1 MDIETIY
8 RLYFRDVCLF
18 LQGLTRS
25 ETLAEEL
32 TQETF
37 FRALDGLKDYDG
49 KQDVR
54 AWLFT
59 VARNAY
65 YDHCRRAKHAAPLED
80 AETKAAES
88 PDIAQLLV
96 DKDAAFTVH
105 QCLHA
110 LEEPYKEV
118 FSLRVFGELPFER
131 IGAIFG
137 HNAAW
142 ARVTYY
148 RAKTRLLRIRMQ
160 LKHRQRRLRLRRA
173 AGRTTM
179 RNLSIPET
187 STAIRIRWEMCRMN
201 RRRLETVK
209 RRKRA
214 ETPEQRI
221 MSNCSQVGIF

>member
-8 RLYFRDVCLF
+8 RLYFRDVFLF
-18 LQGLTRS
+18 LQGLTGS

-37 FRALDGLKDYDG
+37 FKALDGLKGFDG
-49 KQDVR
+49 RQDVR

-65 YDHCRRAKHAAPLED
+65 YDHCRRAKRTAPLEAAAD
-80 AETKAAES
+80 ET
-88 PDIAQLLV
+88 
-96 DKDAAFTVH
+96 AAFTVH

-110 LEEPYKEV
+110 LDEPYKEV
-118 FSLRVFGELPFER
+118 FSLRVFGELPFEK

-148 RAKTRLLRIRMQ
+148 RAKTKLHALL
-160 LKHRQRRLRLRRA
+160 
-173 AGRTTM
+173 
-179 RNLSIPET
+179 
-187 STAIRIRWEMCRMN
+187 
-201 RRRLETVK
+201 
-209 RRKRA
+209 A
-214 ETPEQRI
+214 EK
-221 MSNCSQVGIF
+221 N

>member
-80 AETKAAES
+80 AETKAADS

-96 DKDAAFTVH
+96 DKVLPLRCTSVCTRWKNPTRRFSACG
-105 QCLHA
+105 CLA
-110 LEEPYKEV
+110 NCPLTASGL
-118 FSLRVFGELPFER
+118 FL
-131 IGAIFG
+131 
-137 HNAAW
+137 
-142 ARVTYY
+142 VT
-148 RAKTRLLRIRMQ
+148 MP
-160 LKHRQRRLRLRRA
+160 H
-173 AGRTTM
+173 GR
-179 RNLSIPET
+179 
-187 STAIRIRWEMCRMN
+187 
-201 RRRLETVK
+201 
-209 RRKRA
+209 
-214 ETPEQRI
+214 
-221 MSNCSQVGIF
+221 G

>member
-1 MDIETIY
+1 M
-8 RLYFRDVCLF
+8 
-18 LQGLTRS
+18 QGLTRS

-80 AETKAAES
+80 AETKAADT

-118 FSLRVFGELPFER
+118 FSLRVFGVVLLTASEPFL
-131 IGAIFG
+131 ATMP
-137 HNAAW
+137 H
-142 ARVTYY
+142 
-148 RAKTRLLRIRMQ
+148 
-160 LKHRQRRLRLRRA
+160 
-173 AGRTTM
+173 GR
-179 RNLSIPET
+179 
-187 STAIRIRWEMCRMN
+187 
-201 RRRLETVK
+201 
-209 RRKRA
+209 
-214 ETPEQRI
+214 
-221 MSNCSQVGIF
+221 G

>member
-1 MDIETIY
+1 MPMELEEIY

-25 ETLAEEL
+25 EPLAEEL

-37 FRALDGLKDYDG
+37 FKAMDGLKHYDG
-49 KQDVR
+49 RQDVR

-65 YDHCRRAKHAAPLED
+65 YDHCRKAKHAAPLDD
-80 AETKAAES
+80 ASQAAADT

-118 FSLRVFGELPFER
+118 FSLRVFGELSFES

-148 RAKTRLLRIRMQ
+148 RAKAKLRAM
-160 LKHRQRRLRLRRA
+160 LDEK
-173 AGRTTM
+173 T
-179 RNLSIPET
+179 
-187 STAIRIRWEMCRMN
+187 
-201 RRRLETVK
+201 
-209 RRKRA
+209 
-214 ETPEQRI
+214 
-221 MSNCSQVGIF
+221 

>member
-80 AETKAAES
+80 AETKAADS

-96 DKDAAFTVH
+96 DKDAALRCTSVCTRWKNPTRRFSACG
-105 QCLHA
+105 CLA
-110 LEEPYKEV
+110 NCPLTA
-118 FSLRVFGELPFER
+118 SGPFL
-131 IGAIFG
+131 ATMP
-137 HNAAW
+137 H
-142 ARVTYY
+142 
-148 RAKTRLLRIRMQ
+148 
-160 LKHRQRRLRLRRA
+160 
-173 AGRTTM
+173 GR
-179 RNLSIPET
+179 
-187 STAIRIRWEMCRMN
+187 
-201 RRRLETVK
+201 
-209 RRKRA
+209 
-214 ETPEQRI
+214 
-221 MSNCSQVGIF
+221 G

>member
-1 MDIETIY
+1 MKPSTGSTSGTSACFAGAYPQRNAGRGADAGD
-8 RLYFRDVCLF
+8 L
-18 LQGLTRS
+18 
-25 ETLAEEL
+25 
-32 TQETF
+32 

-65 YDHCRRAKHAAPLED
+65 YDYCRRAKHAAPLED
-80 AETKAAES
+80 AETKAADS

-118 FSLRVFGELPFER
+118 FSLRVFGELPFDR

-148 RAKTRLLRIRMQ
+148 RAKTRLQ
-160 LKHRQRRLRLRRA
+160 
-173 AGRTTM
+173 TM
-179 RNLSIPET
+179 L
-187 STAIRIRWEMCRMN
+187 
-201 RRRLETVK
+201 
-209 RRKRA
+209 
-214 ETPEQRI
+214 EQRK
-221 MSNCSQVGIF
+221 

>member
-37 FRALDGLKDYDG
+37 FRALDGLKNYDG

-54 AWLFT
+54 AWL
-59 VARNAY
+59 
-65 YDHCRRAKHAAPLED
+65 
-80 AETKAAES
+80 
-88 PDIAQLLV
+88 
-96 DKDAAFTVH
+96 FTVH

-118 FSLRVFGELPFER
+118 FSLRVFGELPFDR

-148 RAKTRLLRIRMQ
+148 RAKTRLQ
-160 LKHRQRRLRLRRA
+160 
-173 AGRTTM
+173 TM
-179 RNLSIPET
+179 L
-187 STAIRIRWEMCRMN
+187 
-201 RRRLETVK
+201 
-209 RRKRA
+209 
-214 ETPEQRI
+214 EQRK
-221 MSNCSQVGIF
+221 

>member
-80 AETKAAES
+80 AKRKPPTAR
-88 PDIAQLLV
+88 
-96 DKDAAFTVH
+96 T
-105 QCLHA
+105 
-110 LEEPYKEV
+110 
-118 FSLRVFGELPFER
+118 LRSC
-131 IGAIFG
+131 
-137 HNAAW
+137 W
-142 ARVTYY
+142 W
-148 RAKTRLLRIRMQ
+148 TRMLLLRCTSVCTRW
-160 LKHRQRRLRLRRA
+160 KNPTRRFSACGCLANCPLTA
-173 AGRTTM
+173 SGLFLVTMLHGR
-179 RNLSIPET
+179 
-187 STAIRIRWEMCRMN
+187 
-201 RRRLETVK
+201 
-209 RRKRA
+209 
-214 ETPEQRI
+214 
-221 MSNCSQVGIF
+221 G

>member
-25 ETLAEEL
+25 EALAEEL

-80 AETKAAES
+80 AETKAADS
-88 PDIAQLLV
+88 PDSRS
-96 DKDAAFTVH
+96 
-105 QCLHA
+105 C
-110 LEEPYKEV
+110 
-118 FSLRVFGELPFER
+118 
-131 IGAIFG
+131 
-137 HNAAW
+137 W
-142 ARVTYY
+142 W
-148 RAKTRLLRIRMQ
+148 TRMPLLRCTSVCTRW
-160 LKHRQRRLRLRRA
+160 KNPTRRFSACGCSANCPLTASEPFLA
-173 AGRTTM
+173 TMLHGR
-179 RNLSIPET
+179 
-187 STAIRIRWEMCRMN
+187 
-201 RRRLETVK
+201 
-209 RRKRA
+209 
-214 ETPEQRI
+214 
-221 MSNCSQVGIF
+221 G

>member
-1 MDIETIY
+1 MEQHDKWTVDKNCSYWSIHLWNAVVGEDAALKIRGFVCTPEKIEQA
-8 RLYFRDVCLF
+8 FSAF
-18 LQGLTRS
+18 
-25 ETLAEEL
+25 
-32 TQETF
+32 
-37 FRALDGLKDYDG
+37 DGVEVNKDYDG

-80 AETKAAES
+80 AETKAADS

-118 FSLRVFGELPFER
+118 FSLRVFGELPFDR

-148 RAKTRLLRIRMQ
+148 RAKTRIQ
-160 LKHRQRRLRLRRA
+160 
-173 AGRTTM
+173 TM
-179 RNLSIPET
+179 L
-187 STAIRIRWEMCRMN
+187 
-201 RRRLETVK
+201 
-209 RRKRA
+209 
-214 ETPEQRI
+214 EQRK
-221 MSNCSQVGIF
+221 

>member
-1 MDIETIY
+1 MDMDTIY
-8 RLYFRDVCLF
+8 RLYFRDVFLF
-18 LQGLTRS
+18 LKGLTANDG
-25 ETLAEEL
+25 LAEEL

-37 FRALDGLKDYDG
+37 FRALKGLEHYDG

-59 VARNAY
+59 VARNAC

-80 AETKAAES
+80 AETKAADS

-96 DKDAAFTVH
+96 DEDAAFTVH

-118 FSLRVFGELPFER
+118 FSLRVFGELPFEK

-148 RAKTRLLRIRMQ
+148 RAKTRLQTLLQ
-160 LKHRQRRLRLRRA
+160 DK
-173 AGRTTM
+173 
-179 RNLSIPET
+179 E
-187 STAIRIRWEMCRMN
+187 
-201 RRRLETVK
+201 
-209 RRKRA
+209 
-214 ETPEQRI
+214 
-221 MSNCSQVGIF
+221 

>member
-25 ETLAEEL
+25 EALAEEL

-80 AETKAAES
+80 AEQKPPTARTSRSCWWIKMPPLRCTSVCTRWKNPTRRFSACG
-88 PDIAQLLV
+88 
-96 DKDAAFTVH
+96 
-105 QCLHA
+105 CLA
-110 LEEPYKEV
+110 NCP
-118 FSLRVFGELPFER
+118 
-131 IGAIFG
+131 
-137 HNAAW
+137 
-142 ARVTYY
+142 
-148 RAKTRLLRIRMQ
+148 
-160 LKHRQRRLRLRRA
+160 
-173 AGRTTM
+173 
-179 RNLSIPET
+179 LSA
-187 STAIRIRWEMCRMN
+187 S
-201 RRRLETVK
+201 
-209 RRKRA
+209 
-214 ETPEQRI
+214 
-221 MSNCSQVGIF
+221 G

>member
-80 AETKAAES
+80 AETKAADS

-118 FSLRVFGELPFER
+118 FSLRVFGELSFDR

-142 ARVTYY
+142 ARVTLVWE
-148 RAKTRLLRIRMQ
+148 RLTAPDLSQCRMGAGDLLPRQDPHPDHAGTAEIIWNALRYVLRI
-160 LKHRQRRLRLRRA
+160 
-173 AGRTTM
+173 
-179 RNLSIPET
+179 S
-187 STAIRIRWEMCRMN
+187 
-201 RRRLETVK
+201 
-209 RRKRA
+209 
-214 ETPEQRI
+214 
-221 MSNCSQVGIF
+221 

>member
-80 AETKAAES
+80 AETKAADS

-142 ARVTYY
+142 ARVDLLPRQDPHPDHAGTAEMIGNAH
-148 RAKTRLLRIRMQ
+148 RANPLS
-160 LKHRQRRLRLRRA
+160 HALRRA
-173 AGRTTM
+173 
-179 RNLSIPET
+179 SSPERG
-187 STAIRIRWEMCRMN
+187 SFFVWRQGLPVRE
-201 RRRLETVK
+201 L
-209 RRKRA
+209 
-214 ETPEQRI
+214 PLL
-221 MSNCSQVGIF
+221 

>member
-37 FRALDGLKDYDG
+37 FRALDGLEDYDG
-49 KQDVR
+49 RQDVR

-65 YDHCRRAKHAAPLED
+65 YDHCRRAKYAAPLED
-80 AETKAAES
+80 AETKAAGS

-148 RAKTRLLRIRMQ
+148 RAKTRIQ
-160 LKHRQRRLRLRRA
+160 
-173 AGRTTM
+173 TM
-179 RNLSIPET
+179 
-187 STAIRIRWEMCRMN
+187 
-201 RRRLETVK
+201 LEQ
-209 RRKRA
+209 RKR
-214 ETPEQRI
+214 
-221 MSNCSQVGIF
+221 

>member
-1 MDIETIY
+1 MDIEIIY

-65 YDHCRRAKHAAPLED
+65 YDHCRRAKHAAPL
-80 AETKAAES
+80 
-88 PDIAQLLV
+88 

-118 FSLRVFGELPFER
+118 FSLRVFGELPFDR

-148 RAKTRLLRIRMQ
+148 RAKTRLQ
-160 LKHRQRRLRLRRA
+160 
-173 AGRTTM
+173 TM
-179 RNLSIPET
+179 L
-187 STAIRIRWEMCRMN
+187 
-201 RRRLETVK
+201 
-209 RRKRA
+209 
-214 ETPEQRI
+214 EQRK
-221 MSNCSQVGIF
+221 

>member
-25 ETLAEEL
+25 EALAEEL

-80 AETKAAES
+80 AETKAADS

-110 LEEPYKEV
+110 LEKPLWG
-118 FSLRVFGELPFER
+118 SFGANEYDNSIYFPGF
-131 IGAIFG
+131 
-137 HNAAW
+137 
-142 ARVTYY
+142 
-148 RAKTRLLRIRMQ
+148 
-160 LKHRQRRLRLRRA
+160 A
-173 AGRTTM
+173 AGPDC
-179 RNLSIPET
+179 L
-187 STAIRIRWEMCRMN
+187 CRK
-201 RRRLETVK
+201 VVDK
-209 RRKRA
+209 R
-214 ETPEQRI
+214 
-221 MSNCSQVGIF
+221 

>member
-1 MDIETIY
+1 MDMETIY
-8 RLYFRDVCLF
+8 RLYFRDVYLF

-37 FRALDGLKDYDG
+37 FKALDGLKNFDG

-59 VARNAY
+59 
-65 YDHCRRAKHAAPLED
+65 LEA
-80 AETKAAES
+80 AETQAADT

-118 FSLRVFGELPFER
+118 FSLRVFGELSFED

-148 RAKTRLLRIRMQ
+148 RAKTKLQAMLQ
-160 LKHRQRRLRLRRA
+160 
-173 AGRTTM
+173 TT
-179 RNLSIPET
+179 
-187 STAIRIRWEMCRMN
+187 
-201 RRRLETVK
+201 
-209 RRKRA
+209 
-214 ETPEQRI
+214 
-221 MSNCSQVGIF
+221 